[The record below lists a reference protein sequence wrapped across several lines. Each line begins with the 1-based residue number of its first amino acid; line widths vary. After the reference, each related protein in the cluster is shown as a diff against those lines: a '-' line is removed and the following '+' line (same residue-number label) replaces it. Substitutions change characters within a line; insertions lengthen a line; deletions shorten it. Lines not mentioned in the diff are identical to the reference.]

1 MGFFENAVS
10 QERLK
15 CEKLLA
21 TQTTPYHAMH
31 KIVYKEHQ
39 WGKTERQKVCTYS
52 PILPEG
58 EELKGFIFNIHG
70 GGLISGSIA
79 QNKDFC
85 LWLADNGYTVFA
97 IEYRLLP
104 EVDFLSQVGDVC
116 DAIDYLYEPVYDK
129 PYYLIADSAGCHLA
143 LIVNALFSNHKGND
157 IRDSFGIH
165 PIQHIDFDGVWL
177 NSPMIQTTGFNK
189 IGIFMAKYFYGEH
202 WKLKGYSQY
211 LKYPYDYLL
220 RYLPQTVVITSS
232 KEDDLY
238 GQAKKAYKRLRGL
251 GRYVKLFYSNMKNH
265 SHDWNVLWPEK
276 DEETIIIN
284 SAAFG
289 FLTGQYE
296 EEIAF

>member
-21 TQTTPYHAMH
+21 TQTTPYNAIH
-31 KIVYKEHQ
+31 KIMYKEHQ
-39 WGKTERQKVCTYS
+39 WGKAERQKVCTYS

-58 EELKGFIFNIHG
+58 EEVKGFIFNIHG

-116 DAIDYLYEPVYDK
+116 DAIDYLYDPVYDK

-143 LIVNALFSNHKGND
+143 LIVNALFSNRRGNNV
-157 IRDSFGIH
+157 RDCFNTH
-165 PIQHIDFDGVWL
+165 PIQYIDFDGIWL
-177 NSPMIQTTGFNK
+177 NSPMIQTTGFNP
-189 IGIFMAKYFYGEH
+189 IGIFMAKYFYGKD
-202 WKLKGYSQY
+202 WKKKNYAAY
-211 LKYPYDYLL
+211 LKHPYKYFIP
-220 RYLPQTVVITSS
+220 YLPNNIVISSS
-232 KEDDLY
+232 KKDNLCKY
-238 GQAKKAYKRLRGL
+238 SKKAFKTLKRLHKK
-251 GRYVKLFYSNMKNH
+251 VKLFVSDCKEH
-265 SHDWNVLWPEK
+265 THDWNVIYPQK
-276 DEETIIIN
+276 DDLTIQIN
-284 SAAFG
+284 VSSLEY
-289 FLTGQYE
+289 LTRN
-296 EEIAF
+296 

>member
-21 TQTTPYHAMH
+21 NQTSPYRSMH
-31 KIVYKEHQ
+31 KILYREHQ
-39 WGKTERQKVCTYS
+39 WGQNERQRVRTYS

-58 EELKGFIFNIHG
+58 EEMKGFIFNIHG
-70 GGLISGSIA
+70 GGLISGSIV

-104 EVDFLSQVGDVC
+104 EVDFLSQVKDIC
-116 DAIDYLYEPVYDK
+116 SAIDNFYEPEYDK

-143 LIVNALFSNHKGND
+143 LIVNNLFSSFREYY
-157 IRDSFGIH
+157 IRDDFGIH
-165 PIQHIDFDGVWL
+165 PDHSIDFDGIWL

-189 IGIFMAKYFYGEH
+189 IGIFIAKYFYGEH
-202 WKLKGYSQY
+202 WKYKDYAAY

-220 RYLPQTVVITSS
+220 RHLPQTVVITSS
-232 KEDDLY
+232 KKDDLH
-238 GQAKKAYKRLRGL
+238 GKAKKVYKRLKEL
-251 GRYVKLFYSNMKNH
+251 GKYVKFFYSNKKDH
-265 SHDWNVLWPEK
+265 PHDWNVLWPEK